1 MIKNKKAFYIVLM
14 LAILIL
20 VAIFFIGRGPNN
32 DNCYNQIKDEQEEG
46 VDCGGIC
53 ATDCEKLNKIEELW
67 VKRIQ
72 TGNGKDHFLAL
83 IRNPNSLYGLSNFDY
98 EFIGFNKN
106 GEQIASR
113 KNKDFILPSQTKYLY
128 ELNIDKNDE
137 IDKIELK
144 ISNESWQKF
153 SIYKDP
159 TLLVINKLL
168 QDTNNDSRFNLELS
182 GRLVNDSVYN
192 LRSIDVIAILFDNR
206 DFPVELGST
215 YLGNIQSRE
224 RRDFKILWQS
234 NLKSKDIG
242 RIDVYPRINI
252 FEDENF
258 IKDFNYQK
266 VNVKYGDE

>member
-1 MIKNKKAFYIVLM
+1 MIKNKKAFYIVLI

-20 VAIFFIGRGPNN
+20 VAIFFICKGPNN
-32 DNCYNQIKDEQEEG
+32 DNCYNQIKDSNEEG
-46 VDCGGIC
+46 IDCGGVC
-53 ATDCEKLNKIEELW
+53 SAKCESLDKIEELW
-67 VKRIQ
+67 VKKVQ
-72 TGNGKDHFLAL
+72 AGNGKDNFLAL
-83 IRNPNSLYGLSNFDY
+83 IHNPNNLYGISSFDY

-106 GEQIASR
+106 GEQIVSR

-128 ELNIDKNDE
+128 ELNIDKNND
-137 IDKIELK
+137 IDRIELK

-159 TLLVINKLL
+159 NLSVLSKTVQNINVG
-168 QDTNNDSRFNLELS
+168 RFNLELS

-192 LRSIDVIAILFDNR
+192 LRSIDIIAILFDNK

-224 RRDFKILWQS
+224 KRDFKILWQS
-234 NLKSKDIG
+234 NLKSQDIK
-242 RIDVYPRINI
+242 RMDIYPRINI

-258 IKDFNYQK
+258 IKDFSYQK
-266 VNVKYGDE
+266 VNVKYGNE

>member
-1 MIKNKKAFYIVLM
+1 M
-14 LAILIL
+14 ILIL
-20 VAIFFIGRGPNN
+20 VILISVVIFFVRKGSNN

-46 VDCGGIC
+46 IDCGGVC
-53 ATDCEKLNKIEELW
+53 SVTCESLNKIEILW
-67 VKRIQ
+67 IKKVQ
-72 TGNGKDHFLAL
+72 SGNGKDNFLAL
-83 IRNPNSLYGLSNFDY
+83 IHNPNNLYGISSFDY
-98 EFIGFNKN
+98 EFIGFDEN
-106 GEQIASR
+106 GEQIVSR

-128 ELNIDKNDE
+128 ELNLTKNDDL
-137 IDKIELK
+137 DKIELK

-153 SIYKDP
+153 STYKDP

-192 LRSIDVIAILFDNR
+192 LRSIDVIAILFDNK
-206 DFPVELGST
+206 DLPVELGST

-234 NLKSKDIG
+234 NNLRNKDIA
-242 RIDVYPRINI
+242 RIDIYPRINI

-258 IKDFNYQK
+258 IKDFNYQR
-266 VNVKYGDE
+266 VNVKYGNE